1 MAGDSP
7 QAGRSAGAGGDSQP
21 RVLLVDD
28 EPNIV
33 RAYQAALEDAGYAVT
48 IARDGAAALEAVRL
62 TRPDVVVVDLLMP
75 SMNGWQ
81 FMDAVSALPG
91 SACPVI
97 AMTAAG
103 PGAVRSARDGGK
115 FSAVLEKPVELDDLI
130 SLVGLFAEG
139 AVAN

>member
-1 MAGDSP
+1 MAGGIP
-7 QAGRSAGAGGDSQP
+7 QAGRSSGAGSEGHA

-33 RAYQAALEDAGYAVT
+33 RAYQAALEDAGYVVT
-48 IARDGAAALEAVRL
+48 IARDGATALEAVRL
-62 TRPDVVVVDLLMP
+62 TRPDVVVIDLLMP

-91 SACPVI
+91 ATCPVI

-103 PGAVRSARDGGK
+103 PGAVRSAREGGK

-130 SLVGLFAEG
+130 SLVALFSDG
-139 AVAN
+139 VASN